1 MIHRVL
7 QAFLLG
13 LLATAACDGT
23 PPRSGV
29 PAPDAAAGSDLSGAD
44 SDGHAEELPPP
55 PPEGR
60 RVFVYRDGKREEQ
73 TEPQARAAGLAVVD
87 LGNYW
92 VPFIFSEQD
101 EGGPRLP
108 NEFRQ
113 IYRKLAND
121 WPYESRTMAEAR
133 RVLEARA
140 ERARQARIAELKAEG
155 LTEEQIREALG
166 LEDPAEPEPGA
177 DGGAAA
183 EVDAGVAD
191 AGVLPSEGPGGE
203 DHYLEVYGIPPSL
216 SVLRKRALGEL
227 DRPCF
232 AGIDF
237 DRIRRFDGFVAYR
250 SNETAE
256 VEAKKGQTFARQLR
270 AAMEKLEVET
280 PEALLA
286 HPANKLSS
294 GLVRIALRY
303 EALAEAQR
311 LMVCEGL
318 YGPADAV
325 HYRPGGLDWKTH
337 QALTAFE
344 RKNRIFAWGFF
355 GNETLAALGRTPAER
370 LFDAFVRVVNERVS
384 DSLGVIEDGSAVD
397 REGKQATYRDAAG
410 EVRDVPNLV
419 AEYTAELIRH
429 MDLGTP
435 EKLVAFLGDH
445 DEGFFDTLLVAAPLP
460 ARPPYYADVMDLHA
474 EIDRG
479 DVWYDFPETPDGK
492 RRAQPRKRMPMTTLF
507 VRWNDQDIPLVSMN
521 TTIGS
526 WRTELAPDGYEYYKY
541 KNSDVGPRVWREIV
555 AGPVW
560 LPPDTTPV
568 GDLIKTVSYRGRL
581 LRVPN
586 HDEFGPWYA
595 SAYGLVAAFHMR
607 PVERR
612 DGTVDYL
619 DNGIRSHGSVDYNSI
634 LRRYSHGCHRLY
646 NHLAIRMFDFVLRRR
661 PYRRV
666 GDVPAGYSR
675 QVEVDGDAFI
685 INIASRGY
693 RYELV
698 DPVPIEVLRGRV
710 RGSQRTAIE
719 YYMPKPGTEYGSDAQ
734 FLPAGW
740 TAPDTADA
748 GTAEEAAPDGAAPPA
763 KGAAG
768 QPGSAVAGPVEEQK
782 KTPKI

>member
-1 MIHRVL
+1 MIHRVW
-7 QAFLLG
+7 QALLLG
-13 LLATAACDGT
+13 ALAVAACDRQAPGSA
-23 PPRSGV
+23 PP
-29 PAPDAAAGSDLSGAD
+29 AIDAAPAVGAP
-44 SDGHAEELPPP
+44 GAEEEHAEELPPP

-73 TEPQARAAGLAVVD
+73 TEPQARSAGLAVVD

-133 RVLEARA
+133 RVLEQRA
-140 ERARQARIAELKAEG
+140 ERARQARIAELRVQG

-166 LEDPAEPEPGA
+166 IEEPAVQAPGA
-177 DGGAAA
+177 DAGPFAAA
-183 EVDAGVAD
+183 DDGAAD
-191 AGVLPSEGPGGE
+191 AGALPGEGPGGE

-216 SVLRKRALGEL
+216 SVLRKRALNEI
-227 DRPCF
+227 DRSCF
-232 AGIDF
+232 AAIDF
-237 DRIRRFDGFVAYR
+237 ERIRRFDGFVGYK

-256 VEAKKGQTFARQLR
+256 AEAKKGVTFARQLR
-270 AAMEKLEVET
+270 AAMEKLGVAS

-311 LMVCEGL
+311 LLACEGL
-318 YGPADAV
+318 YGPEDAV
-325 HYRPGGLDWKTH
+325 RFREGGLDWKTH
-337 QALTAFE
+337 QALSAFE

-355 GNETLAALGRTPAER
+355 GNETLVALGRTPAER
-370 LFDAFVRVVNERVS
+370 LFDAFVRVVNERVA
-384 DSLGVIEDGSAVD
+384 DSLGIIEDGSAVD
-397 REGKQATYRDAAG
+397 REGKKATWRDEDG
-410 EVRDVPNLV
+410 EVREVPNLV
-419 AEYTAELIRH
+419 AGYTAELIRH

-435 EKLVAFLGDH
+435 EKLIDFLRAH
-445 DEGFFDTLLVAAPLP
+445 DEGFFDTLFVAAPLP
-460 ARPPYYADVMDLHA
+460 PLPPYYADGMDLRA

-492 RRAQPRKRMPMTTLF
+492 RRAQPRKRMPIVTLF
-507 VRWNDQDIPLVSMN
+507 VHWNDQDVPLVTMN

-541 KNSDVGPRVWREIV
+541 KNSDVGPRAWREIV

-568 GDLIKTVSYRGRL
+568 SDLIKTVGYRGRK

-586 HDEFGPWYA
+586 YDEFGPWYA
-595 SAYGLVAAFHMR
+595 SAYGLVAAFHVR

-612 DGTVDYL
+612 GGAIDYL

-646 NHLAIRMFDFVLRRR
+646 NHLAIRMFDFVLHHR

-666 GDVPAGYSR
+666 GEVSAGYSR
-675 QVEVDGDAFI
+675 QAEVDGEAFV

-698 DPVPIEVLRGRV
+698 DPVPIEVLRGNV
-710 RGSQRTAIE
+710 RGTQRTPVE
-719 YYMPKPGTEYGSDAQ
+719 HYMPKPGTEYGPDAR
-734 FLPAGW
+734 FLPEGW
-740 TAPDTADA
+740 RSPQ
-748 GTAEEAAPDGAAPPA
+748 PA
-763 KGAAG
+763 
-768 QPGSAVAGPVEEQK
+768 EEQK
-782 KTPKI
+782 EAAADPPVEVPTPVPTPVPNHQAGLVTD